1 MKKRKHNVTPYTP
14 AKVLDQ
20 KTPFAVSEAFNQLRT
35 NLMYATPAD
44 IECPIYAITS
54 VKEASGKSTIIAN
67 LAISFSQIGLRVL
80 LVDGDMR
87 CPSVYDFFG
96 LEKRQ
101 PGLSELISG
110 IRARVVVKNARPNL
124 DVITSGRIPPNPSE
138 LLSSPKL
145 RELIAKWK
153 KSYDVIFFDFPPMG
167 VVSDSVILSDEIT
180 GYLFAILSGR
190 DHVKNV
196 LATMDAMEQVGA
208 KILGTVLNDY
218 DLKASGYYSY
228 RYKYNYKYRS
238 KYASAYVKQ
247 AAELQKS
254 LEEPKEEEQSEQ

>member
-1 MKKRKHNVTPYTP
+1 MKKKNHNVTQNGP
-14 AKVLDQ
+14 AKVLDK

-44 IECPIYAITS
+44 IDCPIYAITS
-54 VKEASGKSTIIAN
+54 VKESSGKSTIITN
-67 LAISFSQIGLRVL
+67 LSISFSQIGLRVL

-101 PGLSELISG
+101 AGLSELISG
-110 IRARVVVKNARPNL
+110 IDSNVIIKNVRPNL

-145 RELIAKWK
+145 RELIAKWR

-180 GYLFAILSGR
+180 GYLFAVMSGR
-190 DHVKNV
+190 DHAKNV
-196 LATMDAMEQVGA
+196 LATIEAMEQVGA

-238 KYASAYVKQ
+238 KYASAYAKQ
-247 AAELQKS
+247 AADLQNSQNEDAAK
-254 LEEPKEEEQSEQ
+254 

>member
-1 MKKRKHNVTPYTP
+1 MLKKKKHNVIPNGP
-14 AKVLDQ
+14 AKVLDS

-44 IECPIYAITS
+44 VTCPIYAITS

-67 LAISFSQIGLRVL
+67 LAISFSQIGKRVL

-87 CPSVYDFFG
+87 CPSIYDFFSF
-96 LEKRQ
+96 EKRQ
-101 PGLSELISG
+101 AGLSELISG
-110 IRARVVVKNARPNL
+110 IERDVVSKDARPNL

-145 RELIAKWK
+145 RELIAEWK
-153 KSYDVIFFDFPPMG
+153 QTYDVIFFDFPPMG

-180 GYLFAILSGR
+180 GYIFAVISGR
-190 DHVKNV
+190 DHAKNV
-196 LATMDAMEQVGA
+196 LATIDAMEQVGA

-238 KYASAYVKQ
+238 KYASAYAKQ
-247 AAELQKS
+247 AADLQNS
-254 LEEPKEEEQSEQ
+254 TEEQNKQ

>member
-1 MKKRKHNVTPYTP
+1 MKKKKHNVVPNGP
-14 AKVLDQ
+14 AKVLDA

-44 IECPIYAITS
+44 VKCPIYAITS

-67 LAISFSQIGLRVL
+67 LAISFSQIGKRVL

-87 CPSVYDFFG
+87 CPSIYDFFG
-96 LEKRQ
+96 FGKRQ
-101 PGLSELISG
+101 AGLSELISG
-110 IRARVVVKNARPNL
+110 IETDVIKKDARPNL

-138 LLSSPKL
+138 LLSAPKL
-145 RELIAKWK
+145 RELIAEWRQT
-153 KSYDVIFFDFPPMG
+153 YDVIFFDFPPMG

-180 GYLFAILSGR
+180 GYVFAIMSGR
-190 DHVKNV
+190 DHAKNV
-196 LATMDAMEQVGA
+196 LATIDAMEQVGA

-238 KYASAYVKQ
+238 KYASAYAKQ
-247 AAELQKS
+247 AAELQNS
-254 LEEPKEEEQSEQ
+254 IEEQEKQ

>member
-1 MKKRKHNVTPYTP
+1 MMKKTKHKVVPTGP
-14 AKVLDQ
+14 AKVLDT

-44 IECPIYAITS
+44 VACPIYAITS

-67 LAISFSQIGLRVL
+67 LAISFSMIGKRVL

-87 CPSVYDFFG
+87 CPSIYDFFS

-101 PGLSELISG
+101 KGLSELISG
-110 IRARVVVKNARPNL
+110 IETDVVIKDARPNL

-138 LLSSPKL
+138 LLSAPKL
-145 RELIAKWK
+145 RELLAEWK
-153 KSYDVIFFDFPPMG
+153 QTYDVIFFDFPPMG
-167 VVSDSVILSDEIT
+167 VVSDAVVLADEIT
-180 GYLFAILSGR
+180 GYVFAILSGK
-190 DHVKNV
+190 DHAKNV
-196 LATMDAMEQVGA
+196 TATIDAMEQVGA

-238 KYASAYVKQ
+238 KYASAYAKQ
-247 AAELQKS
+247 AADLQNS
-254 LEEPKEEEQSEQ
+254 SNEEESK

>member
-1 MKKRKHNVTPYTP
+1 MKKKKYSVTQNGP
-14 AKVLDQ
+14 AKVLDS

-44 IECPIYAITS
+44 VACPIYAITS

-67 LAISFSQIGLRVL
+67 LAISFSQIGKRVL

-87 CPSVYDFFG
+87 CPSIYDFFG
-96 LEKRQ
+96 FEKRQ
-101 PGLSELISG
+101 AGLSELISG
-110 IRARVVVKNARPNL
+110 IETDVVKKDARPNL

-138 LLSSPKL
+138 LLSAPKL
-145 RELIAKWK
+145 RELLSEWK
-153 KSYDVIFFDFPPMG
+153 QTYDVIFFDFPPMG
-167 VVSDSVILSDEIT
+167 VVSDAVILSDEIT
-180 GYLFAILSGR
+180 GYVFAVLSGR
-190 DHVKNV
+190 DHAKNV
-196 LATMDAMEQVGA
+196 LATIDAMEQVGA

-238 KYASAYVKQ
+238 KYASAYAKQ
-247 AAELQKS
+247 TAELQNS
-254 LEEPKEEEQSEQ
+254 TEEQEKQ

>member
-1 MKKRKHNVTPYTP
+1 MLKKKKYNVTPNGP
-14 AKVLDQ
+14 AKVLDA

-44 IECPIYAITS
+44 VACPIYAITS

-67 LAISFSQIGLRVL
+67 LAISFSQIGKSVL

-96 LEKRQ
+96 FEKRQ
-101 PGLSELISG
+101 AGLSELISG
-110 IRARVVVKNARPNL
+110 IETDVVKKDVRPNL

-138 LLSSPKL
+138 LLSAPKL
-145 RELIAKWK
+145 RELIAEWK
-153 KSYDVIFFDFPPMG
+153 QSYDVVFFDFPPMG
-167 VVSDSVILSDEIT
+167 VVSDAVILSDEIT
-180 GYLFAILSGR
+180 GYVFAVLSGR
-190 DHVKNV
+190 DHAKNV
-196 LATMDAMEQVGA
+196 LATIDAMEQVGA

-238 KYASAYVKQ
+238 KYASAYAKQ
-247 AAELQKS
+247 SADLQTS
-254 LEEPKEEEQSEQ
+254 TEEQDKQ

>member
-1 MKKRKHNVTPYTP
+1 MKKKKYNVVPNGP
-14 AKVLDQ
+14 AKVLEA

-44 IECPIYAITS
+44 VKCPIYAITS

-67 LAISFSQIGLRVL
+67 LAISFSQIGKRVL

-87 CPSVYDFFG
+87 CPSIYDFFG
-96 LEKRQ
+96 FGKRQ
-101 PGLSELISG
+101 AGLSELISG
-110 IRARVVVKNARPNL
+110 IETDVIKKDARPNL

-138 LLSSPKL
+138 LLSAPKL
-145 RELIAKWK
+145 RELIAEWRQT
-153 KSYDVIFFDFPPMG
+153 YDVIFFDFPPMG

-180 GYLFAILSGR
+180 GYVFAIMSGR
-190 DHVKNV
+190 DHAKNV
-196 LATMDAMEQVGA
+196 LATIDAMEQVGA

-238 KYASAYVKQ
+238 KYASAYAKQ
-247 AAELQKS
+247 AAELQNS
-254 LEEPKEEEQSEQ
+254 IEEQEKQ

>member
-1 MKKRKHNVTPYTP
+1 MKKKKHNVVPNGP
-14 AKVLDQ
+14 AKVLDA

-44 IECPIYAITS
+44 VKCPIYAITS

-67 LAISFSQIGLRVL
+67 LAISFSQIGKRVL

-87 CPSVYDFFG
+87 CPSIYDFFG
-96 LEKRQ
+96 FGKRQ
-101 PGLSELISG
+101 AGLSELISG
-110 IRARVVVKNARPNL
+110 IETDVIKKDARPNL

-138 LLSSPKL
+138 LLSAPKL
-145 RELIAKWK
+145 RELIAEWRQT
-153 KSYDVIFFDFPPMG
+153 YDVIFFDFPPMG

-180 GYLFAILSGR
+180 GYVFAIMSGR
-190 DHVKNV
+190 DHAKNV
-196 LATMDAMEQVGA
+196 LATIDAMEQVGA

-238 KYASAYVKQ
+238 KYASAYAKQ
-247 AAELQKS
+247 AAELQNS
-254 LEEPKEEEQSEQ
+254 EGPKEEDAAK

>member
-1 MKKRKHNVTPYTP
+1 MKKKKHNVVPNGP
-14 AKVLDQ
+14 AKVLEA

-44 IECPIYAITS
+44 VKCPIYAITS

-67 LAISFSQIGLRVL
+67 LAISFSQIGKRVL

-87 CPSVYDFFG
+87 CPSIYDFFG
-96 LEKRQ
+96 FGKRQ
-101 PGLSELISG
+101 AGLSELISG
-110 IRARVVVKNARPNL
+110 IETDVIKKDARPNL

-138 LLSSPKL
+138 LLSAPKL
-145 RELIAKWK
+145 RELIAEWRQT
-153 KSYDVIFFDFPPMG
+153 YDVIFFDFPPMG

-180 GYLFAILSGR
+180 GYVFAIMSGR
-190 DHVKNV
+190 DHAKNV
-196 LATMDAMEQVGA
+196 LATIDAMEQVGA

-238 KYASAYVKQ
+238 KYASAYAKQ
-247 AAELQKS
+247 AAELQNS
-254 LEEPKEEEQSEQ
+254 IEEQEKQ